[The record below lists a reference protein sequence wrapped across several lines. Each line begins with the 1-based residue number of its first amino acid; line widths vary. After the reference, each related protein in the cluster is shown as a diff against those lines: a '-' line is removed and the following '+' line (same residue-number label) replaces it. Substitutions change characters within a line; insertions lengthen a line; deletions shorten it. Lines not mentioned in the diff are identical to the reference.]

1 METKKRTI
9 RKMNLL
15 SAVEQVV
22 ELSKGSQLN
31 DEFYKKAARPL
42 KHLADKLELSKEQ
55 CVMMALFIDNSTNSN
70 IRISDFSRYLDCS
83 TTRVIRFL
91 TDVDELVCR
100 GLICSNHSKREITYR
115 VPLEVIEAFKV
126 MRNTYPKTIRVS
138 VVMNFSG

>member
-1 METKKRTI
+1 METKKRTT

-15 SAVEQVV
+15 TAVEQVV
-22 ELSKGSQLN
+22 ELSKGSHLN

-42 KHLADKLELSKEQ
+42 KHLANKLELSKEQ

-91 TDVDELVCR
+91 TVKLDKHAIAYNEK
-100 GLICSNHSKREITYR
+100 KRR
-115 VPLEVIEAFKV
+115 KAAEATEQA
-126 MRNTYPKTIRVS
+126 N
-138 VVMNFSG
+138 